1 MGSDQVFHNMGE
13 RVRGFAGFYFDEDG
27 TVNVMLVNR
36 AQNGLAH
43 REVSEF
49 LGRTH
54 GRALGHMK
62 IRQVK
67 YDFRQLYRWKQAI
80 AGAKPDAGLTS
91 LGICEEQNRL
101 CVGVHRGGGLAAAR
115 ALVARLG
122 IPADAVAIEESEP
135 VQTRKLLTDRFS
147 PVPGGVLISAGCTL
161 GFNALYNGVRVFL
174 TAAHCTHQ
182 FGSTSPANVF
192 GQPDHVTREI
202 GLESYDPPTTTC
214 TYNTRSYSCRFS
226 DAAEFT
232 YFDSVAFRLGKIA
245 RPYYNTITVDPT
257 YPSSGSWASGSSR
270 TWARP

>member
-1 MGSDQVFHNMGE
+1 
-13 RVRGFAGFYFDEDG
+13 
-27 TVNVMLVNR
+27 
-36 AQNGLAH
+36 
-43 REVSEF
+43 
-49 LGRTH
+49 
-54 GRALGHMK
+54 MK

-67 YDFRQLYRWKQAI
+67 YDFRELYRGKQAI
-80 AGAKPDAGLTS
+80 AGAEPDAGLTS

-101 CVGVHRGGGLAAAR
+101 CVGVHLGGGLAAAR

-122 IPADAVAIEESEP
+122 ILADAVAIEESEP

-214 TYNTRSYSCRFS
+214 T
-226 DAAEFT
+226 
-232 YFDSVAFRLGKIA
+232 
-245 RPYYNTITVDPT
+245 
-257 YPSSGSWASGSSR
+257 
-270 TWARP
+270 